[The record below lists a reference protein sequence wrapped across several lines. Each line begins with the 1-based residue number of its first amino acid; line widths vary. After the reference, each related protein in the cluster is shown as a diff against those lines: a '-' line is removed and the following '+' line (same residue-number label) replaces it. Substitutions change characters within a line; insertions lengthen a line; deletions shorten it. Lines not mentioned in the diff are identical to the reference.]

1 MFGIKKVILDK
12 LDDIIVKNNCE
23 LKSFIGFDVI
33 KNRDVHGVEYE
44 LKNDEQKY
52 YLIEKIGDIS
62 IFISEDRLLNTLLND
77 YIDDI
82 ESGDIYAHGYP
93 ESRLIPSNH
102 HEDCQKYFIDEVEA
116 YITTKVRD
124 IIEQYF

>member
-62 IFISEDRLLNTLLND
+62 IFISEDRLLNTLLSD
-77 YIDDI
+77 YIDDV
-82 ESGDIYAHGYP
+82 ESRNIYDHGYP

-102 HEDCQKYFIDEVEA
+102 HEDCQKYFLEGVIGD
-116 YITTKVRD
+116 ITEKITD